1 MYFRSP
7 SWKLPSMLVGKE
19 ASTENVLIKVK
30 AKEEEI
36 VGGLIV
42 QLKLEK
48 IINLFFLFGHC
59 NF

>member
-1 MYFRSP
+1 V
-7 SWKLPSMLVGKE
+7 VGKE

-42 QLKLEK
+42 PLKL
-48 IINLFFLFGHC
+48 NQFGFFVWSLQF
-59 NF
+59 

>member
-1 MYFRSP
+1 
-7 SWKLPSMLVGKE
+7 MLVGKE

-48 IINLFFLFGHC
+48 IINLFFCLDIAILNLFHDW
-59 NF
+59 FWKH